1 METKKLSLQEM
12 EMVEGGQKNW
22 GCAATGGLIVTV
34 WAVGFGIVNPLDC
47 LGCWIWNSK
56 SVSWCSSWLLRRISC

>member
-34 WAVGFGIVNPLDC
+34 WAVGFGIVNPLAGAAVGY
-47 LGCWIWNSK
+47 LGGLAVNAVC
-56 SVSWCSSWLLRRISC
+56 